1 MGSHSLLQGIFLTL
15 KPRPPVL
22 GAILHHLSH
31 QGSLRVSNGVYFN
44 LVDYIYLVENLI
56 VVSLGQGI
64 LEKILQRI
72 NLISVFL
79 VVKKKMVFNF
89 HVCVCVYTYIYIYI
103 CIFPVSEM

>member
-1 MGSHSLLQGIFLTL
+1 MGSHSLLQGIFPTL

-31 QGSLRVSNGVYFN
+31 QGSPRVSNGVYFN
-44 LVDYIYLVENLI
+44 LVDYIYLVENFI
-56 VVSLGQGI
+56 VVSLGQDI

-79 VVKKKMVFNF
+79 VVKKKVVFNF
-89 HVCVCVYTYIYIYI
+89 YVCVYIYMYI